1 MDFNKSVEKKRERAE
16 VRKKT
21 DPTQEG
27 SSCDGSAEY
36 SAAPQ
41 TR

>member
-1 MDFNKSVEKKRERAE
+1 MDFDKDVEKTGTRGNA
-16 VRKKT
+16 KKT
-21 DPTQEG
+21 DPPQEG

-36 SAAPQ
+36 SAASQ